1 MAFSNYSG
9 YKDAMNVSARAIR
22 KRMSIFDSRNQR
34 NKIKI

>member
-9 YKDAMNVSARAIR
+9 YKDAMNVPSHAIR